1 MTLTRDP
8 EREADPEN
16 PLGQPFYV
24 RHIKRETNE
33 EGMFRRL
40 QEELSKMAQQYS
52 ISDEEINE
60 LFIQVCCNKKKLIEV
75 LQGND
80 FTKWNELEDMA
91 LISDP
96 NSPQFKYL
104 LKQKGQEEINRRK
117 RFLGL

>member
-1 MTLTRDP
+1 MRDP

-16 PLGQPFYV
+16 PPGQPFYV

-91 LISDP
+91 LVSDP
-96 NSPQFKYL
+96 NTP
-104 LKQKGQEEINRRK
+104 
-117 RFLGL
+117 